1 MVLID
6 GKDFVTHLKRIHFM
20 MDATPSS
27 AKIKHGNDGLTQ
39 RIFEL
44 HIAGQK
50 LLLSDR
56 ARLHAENSVFKVDW
70 RVVGDLSYDRIR
82 EWEESLSI
90 IVSGLRCEQL
100 LS

>member
-1 MVLID
+1 MMV
-6 GKDFVTHLKRIHFM
+6 
-20 MDATPSS
+20 ATPSS
-27 AKIKHGNDGLTQ
+27 AKIKHGDDGLIQ
-39 RIFEL
+39 QIFGL
-44 HIAGQK
+44 HIAGHN
-50 LLLSDR
+50 LLLADR
-56 ARLHAENSVFKVDW
+56 ARLYAENSVFKVDW